1 MTPASLDHEPE
12 LVRSFD
18 GSMIATRRMGDAKRD
33 DDALPLLVVNAVGAT
48 LASWRRVLIDIV
60 RERQVIAWDQRG
72 LLSSG
77 PIASDRLDPGA
88 HAEDAVAVLDHHG
101 VERCVV
107 ASWSHGSRIALELMA
122 RYPERLAAAV
132 IVSGG
137 YGHPLWRFL
146 RLEVVSSLP
155 VIAGVAKHFAYSLE
169 GPFRAL
175 VRRPELPGLIR
186 QSGFVGPSADIPAL
200 VELLHGL
207 AACDL
212 RVLLATFEA
221 VAGDAGT
228 DLLSKVECPT
238 LIVAGDR
245 DPFTPRAM
253 QYEMTEHIA
262 MSRLEVYERATH
274 YLPMEFPARLSH
286 DMSTFFEE
294 MVTP

>member
-18 GSMIATRRMGDAKRD
+18 GSMLAARRMGDASRVG
-33 DDALPLLVVNAVGAT
+33 DALPLLVVNAVGAT
-48 LASWRRVLIDIV
+48 LASWRKVLIDII
-60 RERQVIAWDQRG
+60 RERPVIAWDQRG
-72 LLSSG
+72 LLESG

-101 VERCVV
+101 VDRCVV
-107 ASWSHGSRIALELMA
+107 ASWSNGSRIALELMA
-122 RYPERLAAAV
+122 RYPERVAAAV

-146 RLEVVSSLP
+146 RLEVMSSLP
-155 VIAGVAKHFAYSLE
+155 VLAGVAKHFASSLE

-175 VRRPELPGLIR
+175 VKRPELPGLIR

-228 DLLSKVECPT
+228 DLLSEVECPT

-245 DPFTPRAM
+245 DPFTPHAM
-253 QYEMTEHIA
+253 QYEMAEHIA
-262 MSRLEVYERATH
+262 VSRLEVYERATH

-286 DMSTFFEE
+286 DMRTFFEE
-294 MVTP
+294 MITP